1 VSLAGFGLLGGG
13 WEDIADMFFFSSQW
27 GSDFVR
33 ALTQSGDEIGVAGK
47 HGRCDSGFTLEDLM
61 MHCAL

>member
-1 VSLAGFGLLGGG
+1 MSLAGFGLLGGG
-13 WEDIADMFFFSSQW
+13 WEKIADMLCSSQW

-33 ALTQSGDEIGVAGK
+33 ALMQSGGEIGVAGK
-47 HGRCDSGFTLEDLM
+47 HGRCDSGVTLEDLM